1 MNINLKFTNLEPTE
15 SLKAYAET
23 KFKSIEKVLKTLDP
37 TGAAILYIELAHAT
51 KHHQKGNIYY
61 AEAKLDIPGKNFYV
75 NEQEN
80 DLYAAIDVAK
90 DTLARAVERF
100 KDQKL
105 DHDRE

>member
-1 MNINLKFTNLEPTE
+1 MNINLKFTNLESTE

-23 KFKSIEKVLKTLDP
+23 KFQVIEKMLKSIDP
-37 TGAAILYIELAHAT
+37 TNAAILDIELAHTT

-61 AEAKLDIPGKNFYV
+61 AEAKLDIPGKSFYV
-75 NEQEN
+75 NEQES

-90 DTLARAVERF
+90 DTLLRAVERY

-105 DHDRE
+105 SPNRE